1 MVMNSNALQNA
12 IVSLTRYYGENTI
25 MRLSEVQSQAEKVI
39 PTGISKLYEALGIG
53 GIPKGRVIEIYG
65 QEGAGKTALAL
76 QIARQI
82 QRIQKY
88 RRLTRPDWPSPA
100 KRSSHIPLR

>member
-1 MVMNSNALQNA
+1 MQQNAALQCA
-12 IVSLTRYYGENTI
+12 VAQLTRYYGPNTI

-39 PTGISKLYEALGIG
+39 PTGISQLDEALGIG

-76 QIARQI
+76 QMIF
-82 QRIQKY
+82 
-88 RRLTRPDWPSPA
+88 
-100 KRSSHIPLR
+100 